1 MLENLVAW
9 LPREIIRDDLPE
21 PFINTGN
28 NKCQVI
34 LDCAVFI
41 ERTKPLD
48 CQVATWSDYK
58 HYNTKILVGISPS
71 GFITF
76 LSSCCGGRASDKFIS
91 KDSGFY
97 DLLQHDEEGH
107 SCLCCTL

>member
-1 MLENLVAW
+1 MQFLLKEQNRWIVKLQPG
-9 LPREIIRDDLPE
+9 LI
-21 PFINTGN
+21 INTI
-28 NKCQVI
+28 I
-34 LDCAVFI
+34 LKF
-41 ERTKPLD
+41 
-48 CQVATWSDYK
+48 
-58 HYNTKILVGISPS
+58 LVGISPS

-97 DLLQHDEEGH
+97 DLLQHDEEAH

>member
-1 MLENLVAW
+1 MQFLLKEQNRWIVKLQPG
-9 LPREIIRDDLPE
+9 LI
-21 PFINTGN
+21 INTITL
-28 NKCQVI
+28 K
-34 LDCAVFI
+34 F
-41 ERTKPLD
+41 
-48 CQVATWSDYK
+48 
-58 HYNTKILVGISPS
+58 LVGISPS

>member
-1 MLENLVAW
+1 MSKLLENLVAW

-21 PFINTGN
+21 PFINTEN

-58 HYNTKILVGISPS
+58 RYNTKTVSCFFTLRLYYIFKFMLWWPS
-71 GFITF
+71 
-76 LSSCCGGRASDKFIS
+76 K
-91 KDSGFY
+91 
-97 DLLQHDEEGH
+97 
-107 SCLCCTL
+107 